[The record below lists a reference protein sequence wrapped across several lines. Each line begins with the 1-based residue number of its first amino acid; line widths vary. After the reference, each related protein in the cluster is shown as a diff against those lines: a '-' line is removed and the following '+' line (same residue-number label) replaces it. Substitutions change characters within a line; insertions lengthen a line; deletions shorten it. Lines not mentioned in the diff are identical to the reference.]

1 MRIISGS
8 LKGRK
13 IFAPKNLPVRPT
25 TDRSKEALFN
35 ILQNQY
41 DWKEIKVIDLFAGT
55 GNISYEFASRG
66 ASKVF
71 AVDIDSM
78 CVKFIRHTSKKL
90 QLEIIA
96 SQSDSVIY
104 LKEITINFD
113 LIFADPPYNY
123 AYSRYI
129 ELIHTVF
136 ENIKLKRDGLL
147 IIEHSSKINFNNHLK
162 FSYSRKYSSS
172 TFSFFENKKAGL

>member
-8 LKGRK
+8 HKGKK
-13 IFAPKNLPVRPT
+13 IFAPKKLPVRPT

-41 DWKEIKVIDLFAGT
+41 DWKDMKVIDLFAGT

-66 ASKVF
+66 ASQVF
-71 AVDIDSM
+71 AVDRNSM
-78 CVKFIRHTSKKL
+78 CVKFIEQTSKKIE
-90 QLEIIA
+90 LEIIT
-96 SQSDSVIY
+96 SQSDAVIY
-104 LKEITINFD
+104 LKEIKINFD

-123 AYSRYI
+123 NYSRYI

-136 ENIKLKRDGLL
+136 ENIKLRRDGLL

-172 TFSFFENKKAGL
+172 TFSFFEK

>member
-8 LKGRK
+8 LKGKK

-78 CVKFIRHTSKKL
+78 CVKFI
-90 QLEIIA
+90 A

-123 AYSRYI
+123 DYSRYI

-172 TFSFFENKKAGL
+172 TFSFFEK